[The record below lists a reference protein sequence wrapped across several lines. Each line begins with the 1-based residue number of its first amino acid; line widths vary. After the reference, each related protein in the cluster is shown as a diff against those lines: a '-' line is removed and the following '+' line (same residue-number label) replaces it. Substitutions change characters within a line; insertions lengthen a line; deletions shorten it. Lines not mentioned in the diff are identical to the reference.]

1 MNTINLTYNIID
13 DLKKCEGWRF
23 KEKSRRRYVD
33 AAHAAGV
40 TAADVMGL
48 GDSGCEGNEENVT
61 EKWKKL
67 FIDILKQKKMPGNIW
82 VT

>member
-33 AAHAAGV
+33 AAHAAQC
-40 TAADVMGL
+40 ADMT
-48 GDSGCEGNEENVT
+48 D
-61 EKWKKL
+61 KAFKKAL
-67 FIDILKQKKMPGNIW
+67 
-82 VT
+82 